1 MQEDAE
7 RGFRIEPHVLKA
19 AECDSVLA
27 ALDDMPRSRAGAR
40 HVLSVPAVSAL
51 ACDARLAGL
60 ARSFLGTEPFP
71 YRATLFEKSADS
83 NWLVV
88 WHQDTALPFRERFAS
103 DGWGPWSVKDGVLYS
118 HAPASALSRLVA
130 LRVHLDPSE
139 HTNGPLRVV
148 PGSHRLGVLS
158 DDAISE
164 LVLRSKAVECI
175 VPRGGIL
182 AMRPLLL
189 HASGKA
195 SSRIPRRVIH
205 IEYADS
211 TTVVPGGELAVA

>member
-1 MQEDAE
+1 
-7 RGFRIEPHVLKA
+7 
-19 AECDSVLA
+19 
-27 ALDDMPRSRAGAR
+27 
-40 HVLSVPAVSAL
+40 
-51 ACDARLAGL
+51 
-60 ARSFLGTEPFP
+60 
-71 YRATLFEKSADS
+71 
-83 NWLVV
+83 
-88 WHQDTALPFRERFAS
+88 
-103 DGWGPWSVKDGVLYS
+103 VKDGVLYS